1 MSGPCP
7 ACGGAGR
14 VAGRFWRR
22 YRHPR
27 VRWLGGP
34 HKLRKATALLRPAPD
49 FAIIGAPKC
58 GTTSLYS
65 FLCSQPGVA
74 PALTKEIHYFD
85 EAQKYELGDLWY
97 RHNFPVRGRGITG
110 EATTT
115 YLLHPLAP
123 ERMSRSAPDAKVI
136 AMLRDPAER
145 AYSDYQMQLRAGMEY
160 MSFEDALDAEE
171 ARTSAERRAVGSD
184 PKKRWFY
191 VPNYSYAAKG
201 EYAEQLERWERH
213 YGGRILVE
221 TLEEMARDPGG
232 VTGRVLEFLGL
243 EPSGGRPP
251 KLNEGIYPPM
261 RPSTR
266 RMLAGRFAGHNSKL
280 YRMLGRD
287 LGWA

>member
-1 MSGPCP
+1 VSGPCP

-14 VAGRFWRR
+14 VRARFRNQ
-22 YRHPR
+22 YSHPR
-27 VRWLGGP
+27 VRMFGGP
-34 HKLRKATALLRPAPD
+34 RKFRKATALLRPAPD

-65 FLCSQPGVA
+65 FLCSHPGVE

-85 EAQKYELGDLWY
+85 EAHKYEMGELWY
-97 RHNFPVRGRGITG
+97 RHNFPARRRGITG

-115 YLLHPLAP
+115 YMLHPLAP
-123 ERMSRSAPDAKVI
+123 GRMSRSAPRARII

-160 MSFEDALDAEE
+160 MSFEDALEAEE
-171 ARTSAERRAVGSD
+171 ARTSAERRAVESD
-184 PKKRWFY
+184 PSVRWFY

-201 EYAEQLERWERH
+201 EYAEQLARWERH

-232 VTGRVLEFLGL
+232 VAGRVAEFLGL
-243 EPSGGRPP
+243 EPSGGTPP
-251 KLNEGIYPPM
+251 RLNEGDYPPM

-266 RMLAGRFAGHNSKL
+266 RLLADRFAAHNEKL

-287 LGWA
+287 LGWP